1 MCTKAF
7 IAYIFGSLCRCG
19 IISID
24 RVEYKYTMGRTDDT
38 EMYCHS
44 KEKISV
50 NQIGKIMN

>member
-38 EMYCHS
+38 EMYCQS